1 MSDYTKSKNYGTT
14 TYPVHANGTS
24 GLLRRVE
31 PLITPSKLKSRHL
44 KGILELAKRFGITYS
59 DEELKDRINLAVN
72 NAEIELGIPVFAEQ
86 FREKH
91 PFDLNL
97 YRSFIFMR
105 TEQGPIVSL
114 EDLSIVSS
122 DQQSIFQV
130 PIQWVESAQFHQ
142 RQINVIPLL
151 SNFGGTTVNTPVASG
166 GIAYLSI
173 LLNQFGF
180 VPSYWQVTYTAGV
193 CKDPGQVPLVVNELI
208 GTIAAM
214 EILSNIAPN
223 NTQNSASLS
232 QDGIGQSSSGPGVQI
247 FQTRLAELAE
257 KKKTLVGQL
266 KRVFAAKYFLSSI

>member
-1 MSDYTKSKNYGTT
+1 MSDYTKTKNYGTT

-31 PLITPSKLKSRHL
+31 PLLTPEKLKSRHL
-44 KGILELAKRFGITYS
+44 KGILELAKRFGISYT
-59 DEELKDRINLAVN
+59 DLELKDRINVSVN
-72 NAEIELGIPVFAEQ
+72 QAEIELGVPVFAEQ

-97 YRSFIFMR
+97 YRSFIYTR
-105 TEQGPIVSL
+105 TEQGPIISL
-114 EDLSIVSS
+114 EDFSIVSA
-122 DQQSIFQV
+122 DLQTIFSI
-130 PIQWVESAQFHQ
+130 PIQWVEAAQFHQ

-173 LLNQFGF
+173 LMNQLGF

-193 CKDPGQVPLVVNELI
+193 CSDPGCVPVIVNELI

-214 EILSNIAPN
+214 ELLSNIAVN
-223 NTQNSASLS
+223 NIHTSVSLS
-232 QDGIGQSSSGPGVQI
+232 QDGIGQSSSNSGPLI
-247 FQTRLAELAE
+247 FQLRMTELTE
-257 KKKTLVGQL
+257 KKRILLGQI
-266 KRVFAAKYFLSSI
+266 KRVFAAKYFLSNI

>member
-44 KGILELAKRFGITYS
+44 KGILELAKRFGITYT

-193 CKDPGQVPLVVNELI
+193 CKDPGQVPLVVNELV

-257 KKKTLVGQL
+257 KKNTSGP
-266 KRVFAAKYFLSSI
+266 AKKSFCS